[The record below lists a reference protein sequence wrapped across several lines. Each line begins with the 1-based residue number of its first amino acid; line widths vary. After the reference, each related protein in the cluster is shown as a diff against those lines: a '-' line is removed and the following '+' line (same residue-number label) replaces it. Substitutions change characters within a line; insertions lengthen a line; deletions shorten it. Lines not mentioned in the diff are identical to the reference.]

1 MHFRKFCFIVSTF
14 HPTSYLLIVP
24 PLMMKGPRVL
34 EDGNPILKSVEEE
47 EIVLLLLLLDPL
59 NDKVDAKCIEAE
71 PSVTAM
77 T

>member
-1 MHFRKFCFIVSTF
+1 
-14 HPTSYLLIVP
+14 
-24 PLMMKGPRVL
+24 MMKGPRVL
-34 EDGNPILKSVEEE
+34 EDGDSILKSVEEE